1 MQNTVILGDA
11 IENCYLPHNFLND
24 WPSKLNIA
32 TEVVLPWVYSA
43 NKKKTHLDHGC
54 SRTFTLHSSST

>member
-43 NKKKTHLDHGC
+43 NKKKTFRSWLFKDVY
-54 SRTFTLHSSST
+54 SPF

>member
-43 NKKKTHLDHGC
+43 NKKKNI
-54 SRTFTLHSSST
+54 